1 MRRSKL
7 LKKGIYIVNALTIID
22 FIFLSVFSNKIY
34 YSIYWV
40 LIPLLFV
47 LLVLFNRETDKGKVN
62 ADKYSSKR
70 IQWIY
75 NNLTTIAIILYGLT
89 YLAIEFINVLDGTMK
104 YNIYAICIMLI
115 LTIAYEIILA
125 IIMKNF
131 QMITSVKLNKKKK

>member
-22 FIFLSVFSNKIY
+22 FILLSVFSNKIY

-104 YNIYAICIMLI
+104 YNIYAIYIMLI